1 MKNQNKFK
9 IAILGLGAAGSVIVR
24 FLQRD
29 KEIERIICF
38 VRNAKKAKEFLPDG
52 MRKIILKEI
61 DAVKNKGRFSK
72 EIKGLDL
79 IINAASSRINLEI
92 LNACYKAGVNYL
104 DLASQHLHHPFK
116 IEQFEFVKKFKE
128 KRLKGLICAGIAP
141 GISNLMIRKLADEFD
156 SIDDIKLRL
165 AENTISQDIISSW
178 SPDLAIEE
186 LSEKVPVYRN
196 GRFLSKEPFS
206 EEELCEYPKPFGK
219 MSTTLIC
226 QDEQL
231 TIPLFIKT
239 KNIDAKSGGNDIEI
253 MKLFYRL
260 GFFSE
265 KTKTISGNKIKLKD
279 LLEKILPPT
288 PSPKEMASIIK
299 KGRIQEA
306 RFGILVEMQGRKNNR
321 ELIKKEWLICPSI
334 FEIQKKMPGATYISY
349 PTGLAAYLF
358 AKYLL
363 KRDFK
368 GIIPP
373 EGLPEKEGLQ
383 ILKIFK
389 KISHPNEHFYTQT

>member
-1 MKNQNKFK
+1 MKRKKQIKKFK
-9 IAILGLGAAGSVIVR
+9 ITIVGLGAAGSVIVR
-24 FLQRD
+24 LLQRD

-38 VRNAKKAKEFLPDG
+38 VRNAKKAKEFLAGG

-61 DAVKNKGRFSK
+61 DAVKNKGRFIK

-79 IINAASSRINLEI
+79 VINAASSKINLEI
-92 LNACYKAGVNYL
+92 LDACYKAGVNYL

-116 IEQFEFVKKFKE
+116 IEQFEFDKKFEK
-128 KRLKGLICAGIAP
+128 KRLKGLICAGLAS
-141 GISNLMIRKLADEFD
+141 GISNLMIRKLANEFD

-178 SPDLAIEE
+178 SLDLAIEE

-196 GRFLSKEPFS
+196 GRFLLKEPFS
-206 EEELCEYPKPFGK
+206 EEEIYEYPKPFGK
-219 MSTTLIC
+219 MPATLIC
-226 QDEQL
+226 QDEQI
-231 TIPLFIKT
+231 TIPRFIKT
-239 KNIDAKSGGNDIEI
+239 KNIDAKSGGSDIET

-260 GFFSE
+260 GFFS
-265 KTKTISGNKIKLKD
+265 KKARTISGTKIKLGD
-279 LLEKILPPT
+279 LLKKILPPT
-288 PSPKEMASIIK
+288 PSPKEMISIIK

-306 RFGILVEMQGRKNNR
+306 HFGILIEMQGRKNNR
-321 ELIKKEWLICPSI
+321 KLIKKEWLICPSI

-349 PTGLAAYLF
+349 PAGLAAYLF

-363 KRDFK
+363 KTDFK

-373 EGLPEKEGLQ
+373 EGLPEKEGLR
-383 ILKIFK
+383 ILNVFK
-389 KISHPNEHFYTQT
+389 KIISSK

>member
-1 MKNQNKFK
+1 MENQNKIK
-9 IAILGLGAAGSVIVR
+9 IAILGLGSAGSVIVR

-29 KEIERIICF
+29 KEIERIVCF
-38 VRNAKKAKEFLPDG
+38 VRNARKAREFLPDG
-52 MRKIILKEI
+52 TRKIILKEI
-61 DAVKNKGRFSK
+61 DAVKNKGRFIK

-79 IINAASSRINLEI
+79 VINAASSRINLEI
-92 LNACYKAGVNYL
+92 LDAAYKAGINYL

-165 AENTISQDIISSW
+165 AENTVSQDIISSW
-178 SPDLAIEE
+178 SPDLALEE

-196 GRFLSKEPFS
+196 DRFLLKEPFS
-206 EEELCEYPKPFGK
+206 EEEICEYPKPLGK
-219 MSTTLIC
+219 MPATLIC

-231 TIPLFIKT
+231 TVPLFIKT

-265 KTKTISGNKIKLKD
+265 KTRTIGGNKIKFRD
-279 LLEKILPPT
+279 LLKKILPPT

-306 RFGILVEMQGRKNNR
+306 RFGILIEMRGRKNNR
-321 ELIKKEWLICPSI
+321 KLIKKEWILCPSI
-334 FEIQKKMPGATYISY
+334 FAIQKKMPGATYISY

-358 AKYLL
+358 AKFLL
-363 KRDFK
+363 KTDFK

-373 EGLPEKEGLQ
+373 EGLPKKEILQ

-389 KISHPNEHFYTQT
+389 KIISSK